1 MALQPIDLQPVL
13 QQGQQASALQSAL
26 QAQPEAAR
34 QQAAQQA
41 DQQALA
47 DNHRVKQSDADGSV
61 QDREAGGQGEQ
72 GTPKKKPQGD
82 KPAAAAPPPVP
93 DPYRGHRLDIR
104 Q

>member
-41 DQQALA
+41 KQQALA
-47 DNHRVKQSDADGSV
+47 DTHRVHQTDADGSV
-61 QDREAGGQGEQ
+61 QDREAGGQG
-72 GTPKKKPQGD
+72 GKGAAPQKRKDD
-82 KPAAAAPPPVP
+82 KPAAEAPPPVP
-93 DPYRGHRLDIR
+93 DPFRGHRLDIR